1 MAFLEKIPSWLRWI
15 LFLPLA
21 LISFYYVWFYV
32 SCVVDTLVQ
41 LIIPTGKNLFW
52 QILPCA
58 LALGLS
64 TFVFVW
70 VGAKVA
76 PRAKFRISIGLAVL
90 FCLTFFLLFMGRY
103 FDPEGLFSGAEAEL
117 GGFFSWTG
125 LIVGF
130 GAGLVG
136 AFAAC
141 YLFYRKAKPQDA
153 EYEVIEINDQEE

>member
-21 LISFYYVWFYV
+21 EIARR
-32 SCVVDTLVQ
+32 LVHFLVCLLVATIVPIWESLPQ
-41 LIIPTGKNLFW
+41 
-52 QILPCA
+52 QIFPWA
-58 LALGLS
+58 LDQGLS
-64 TFVFVW
+64 IFVFVW